1 MVGLLVLGT
10 TLVGNPV
17 LPLVTADL
25 IPPGELVLHLR
36 GTGILSAELV
46 PASQLKDIN
55 SLIFLC
61 RQS

>member
-25 IPPGELVLHLR
+25 IPPGKLVSHLR

-46 PASQLKDIN
+46 PVSQLKDIN
-55 SLIFLC
+55 SLTFLC

>member
-25 IPPGELVLHLR
+25 IPPGELVSHYMGHWNL
-36 GTGILSAELV
+36 G
-46 PASQLKDIN
+46 
-55 SLIFLC
+55 
-61 RQS
+61 